1 MHSLQITLHHYI
13 CSIDQSIQPLFTFHS
28 STKIACGHPGSI
40 TNGKVILDNGTII
53 DPTVYYKC
61 DEGYRLNGPSYRTC
75 RQYGW
80 SGREPSCGEIFD
92 EP

>member
-1 MHSLQITLHHYI
+1 MNAATTS
-13 CSIDQSIQPLFTFHS
+13 
-28 STKIACGHPGSI
+28 CGHPGNI

-53 DPTVYYKC
+53 GSTVYYKC
-61 DEGYRLNGPSYRTC
+61 DEGYRLSGPTYRTC
-75 RQYGW
+75 GRYGWIGWKLYILW